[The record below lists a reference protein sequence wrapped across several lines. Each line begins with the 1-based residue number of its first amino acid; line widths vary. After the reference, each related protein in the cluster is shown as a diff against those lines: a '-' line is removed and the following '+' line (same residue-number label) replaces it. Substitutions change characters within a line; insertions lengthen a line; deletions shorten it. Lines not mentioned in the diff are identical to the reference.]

1 MSENEKAV
9 KQQKPH
15 RFKQGINV
23 VQPISSV
30 GDIVYQSA
38 KREIEDSDE
47 DFRGGLQEVKKYVM
61 PAMDA
66 LAIAGAK
73 ELSKSIKVDFNEATI
88 ACIKAKEL
96 LSDGSLSMVDLAD
109 KKLLKERLKGLEGL
123 SAFKKKQIRKHRM
136 AIYDL
141 VQVKSAIEKD
151 LKLEEHLEKTLLK
164 HLKSDDFFDLRQQK
178 TNELL
183 KYYFKTNKNDV
194 LKNVNPASMQEKQ
207 LKKLLKSADRNGF
220 TEVDMS
226 AIRIAGRQMKYRESR
241 IKIGRLLNI
250 KRRIEMI
257 SAYSYQVDG
266 TVGAGLQNMAYAS
279 QVVHAVYS
287 VGKFGLKAGIVSA
300 SFVAKY
306 TGASYLLQRL
316 NQIRKEKSDQMMQ
329 KAKEAIEN
337 TKAYQEAHRRYDEVR
352 NKINATKE
360 SVGNK
365 LNQNETVQK
374 YKEIQKQ
381 TREKAKAVAK
391 KANQTKAAAKSAKR
405 TAQQGANI
413 VLKPI
418 RFIGKGINAFR
429 VFTNK
434 VKLVLFA
441 AVGIVIAVFLIL
453 ILLLNS
459 VLSVSQTE
467 TSVALSTILTSDE
480 DFVSDMT
487 AELKPKV
494 EAKRQEAENIAK
506 GSPINPAVLE
516 GHTITKYGY
525 PSGAGSWTDGAK
537 VVCVDGNGNVLA
549 AKQNNIK
556 DCLAMAYVIMDGDF
570 DSNTTARDDLIKN
583 LWELMN
589 PEITYKE
596 SEIYTCP
603 YGCDSFSYHCD
614 NEADYTTM
622 QGYSSNGVGFYES
635 IEGYS
640 EYGDGYEVT
649 CNGCKDDKNK
659 TIYHDKQSGTGEAE
673 PAQGC
678 TNYDVNYSCDG
689 HSVGVCYGHKNI
701 EVYMTVY
708 QLEEMFVNNLL
719 PDAEGKSYKSY
730 LSHFEGWTADNVEWA
745 RLIVDSIWKDLYGID
760 PDEI

>member
-1 MSENEKAV
+1 MSENEREV
-9 KQQKPH
+9 KQPKPH
-15 RFKQGINV
+15 RFKQAINV
-23 VQPISSV
+23 IQPISSV
-30 GDIVYQSA
+30 GDIAYQSV
-38 KREIEDSDE
+38 KREIVDADE

-61 PAMDA
+61 PAMDV

-73 ELSKSIKVDFNEATI
+73 ELAKSIKAEFNETAI
-88 ACIKAKEL
+88 ACIKAKQL
-96 LSDGSLSMVDLAD
+96 LSDGSLSMVDLVD
-109 KKLLKERLKGLEGL
+109 KKLLKERLSGLEGL

-136 AIYDL
+136 VIYDL
-141 VQVKSAIEKD
+141 MQVKSAIEKD
-151 LKLEEHLEKTLLK
+151 VRLEEHLEKPLFK
-164 HLKSDDFFDLRQQK
+164 HLKSEDFFDLRQQK

-207 LKKLLKSADRNGF
+207 LKKLLKTADRNGF
-220 TEVDMS
+220 TEVDLS
-226 AIRIAGRQMKYRESR
+226 AIRIAARQMKYRESR

-266 TVGAGLQNMAYAS
+266 TAGAGLQNIAYAS
-279 QVVHAVYS
+279 QVTHAVYS

-306 TGASYLLQRL
+306 TGASYLLHRL
-316 NQIRKEKSDQMMQ
+316 NQIRKEKSDQLMQ
-329 KAKEAIEN
+329 KAKETIEN
-337 TKAYQEAHRRYDEVR
+337 TKAYKEAHRRYDEVR
-352 NKINATKE
+352 DKVNATKE
-360 SVGNK
+360 SMGNK

-374 YKEIQKQ
+374 YKEIQKK
-381 TREKAKAVAK
+381 TRDKAKVVAK

-413 VLKPI
+413 VFKPV
-418 RFIGKGINAFR
+418 RLIGKGFNAFR

-434 VKLVLFA
+434 VKLVIFA

-494 EAKRQEAENIAK
+494 EAKRQEAEDIVK

-525 PSGAGSWTDGAK
+525 PSGAGNWTDGAK
-537 VVCVDGNGNVLA
+537 VICVDGNGNVLSG
-549 AKQNNIK
+549 KQNNIK

-570 DSNTTARDDLIKN
+570 DSNTTARDDLIKD

-596 SEIYTCP
+596 SDIYTCP
-603 YGCDSFSYHCD
+603 YGCDSFSYSCD
-614 NEADYTTM
+614 CSVDYSTM
-622 QGYSSNGVGFYES
+622 EGYSANGVGFYGS
-635 IEGYS
+635 IADYS
-640 EYGDGYEVT
+640 QYGDGYEVT
-649 CNGCKDDKNK
+649 CKGCKDDKNN
-659 TIYHDKQSGTGEAE
+659 TIYHDKQSGIGKAK

-678 TNYDVNYSCDG
+678 TNYEVDYSCNG

-708 QLEEMFVNNLL
+708 QMEEMFTNNLL
-719 PDAEGKSYKSY
+719 PDAEGKSYKTY
-730 LSHFEGWTADNVEWA
+730 LSQFEGWTADNVEWA
-745 RLIVDSIWKDLYGID
+745 RLIEDSVWKDLYGIE